1 MSFILEALRKSEQE
15 RQRHQS
21 PGMADLRARNRVSGR
36 PYWLPLVIFLV
47 GINIGLLLFL
57 WLNGAPP
64 PGAEVAPDGA
74 AETATAPVDPS
85 PPTAEPAVQA
95 STAPAGENED
105 STPAV
110 SAMPDPAAI
119 ETPIQDPP
127 PRSLSSQLAPGSA
140 AQSAPAKAAAEFA
153 GASAPQSS
161 YGNLPTLEELT
172 LAGSI
177 SLDPM
182 RIDMHVF
189 SPQPAERFVF
199 INMNKYREG
208 DSLREGPVLTSITP
222 DGVILNYQGRT
233 FLVARE

>member
-21 PGMADLRARNRVSGR
+21 PGMADLRARNRASGR

-64 PGAEVAPDGA
+64 PGAEVAPDPTAEA
-74 AETATAPVDPS
+74 AAATVDPS
-85 PPTAEPAVQA
+85 PPLAETALQA
-95 STAPAGENED
+95 PTPQDGENTGSVSAAPSMAAPAEIE
-105 STPAV
+105 TPV
-110 SAMPDPAAI
+110 PDPAS
-119 ETPIQDPP
+119 
-127 PRSLSSQLAPGSA
+127 RSLSSQLAPA
-140 AQSAPAKAAAEFA
+140 AKSAPAKAATDFA

-208 DSLREGPVLTSITP
+208 DSLREGPELTTITP

-233 FLVARE
+233 FLVTRE